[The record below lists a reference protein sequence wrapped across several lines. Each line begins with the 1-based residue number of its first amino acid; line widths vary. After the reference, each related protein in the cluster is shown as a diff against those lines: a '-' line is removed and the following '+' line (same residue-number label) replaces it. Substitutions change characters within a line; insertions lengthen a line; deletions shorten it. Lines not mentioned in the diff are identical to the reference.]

1 MQYKNLHI
9 KRLTKKQWQGFILP
23 IGYTTDCHYK
33 TEIKN
38 VGGNF
43 TVSLRMEHFPS
54 PVTHTPDENDFPDR
68 LHAPHW
74 VGACAYGAFDGEKL
88 VGAIEYCP
96 ENWTNRMRVTEL
108 WTDKNYR
115 KIGLGKY
122 LMNIAKHKAT
132 ERGCRMVILET
143 QSCNTDAIGFYLHE
157 GFTLAGVLAYDYTNT
172 DMERNEVRLELGWLN
187 PDAK

>member
-68 LHAPHW
+68 LHRQKLPQNRSRQISHEYSKAQGD
-74 VGACAYGAFDGEKL
+74 GARLQNGDF
-88 VGAIEYCP
+88 
-96 ENWTNRMRVTEL
+96 
-108 WTDKNYR
+108 
-115 KIGLGKY
+115 
-122 LMNIAKHKAT
+122 
-132 ERGCRMVILET
+132 
-143 QSCNTDAIGFYLHE
+143 
-157 GFTLAGVLAYDYTNT
+157 
-172 DMERNEVRLELGWLN
+172 RNAVVQH
-187 PDAK
+187 